1 MVHVSSK
8 YDDKAIYIDPLCPI
22 GVVDNVLVVVFG
34 FGICLKGLNVV

>member
-22 GVVDNVLVVVFG
+22 DNVLVVVFG